1 MPVRSIQASKQTRII
16 EISED
21 YIRTNSL
28 YMQQKFKV
36 LANETDSI
44 VLTNLFNMAILPS
57 TPENPRRPTP
67 NSIATGLSLGNNKD
81 FGNVLGRRQWLQRSP
96 IRKGQTTPS
105 VHTPMLGGLQ
115 SKRIPRS
122 RRNQDRALELGALAR
137 ISKSAKGLNACEAK
151 NNFIQK
157 EEDKDDTG
165 EYETAW
171 ICPFLNKK
179 NKLTI

>member
-1 MPVRSIQASKQTRII
+1 MPVRSIRASKQTRII
-16 EISED
+16 EISDD

-28 YMQQKFKV
+28 YMQRNFKV
-36 LANETDSI
+36 LVNETGLI

-67 NSIATGLSLGNNKD
+67 NSIASGPSLGNNKD
-81 FGNVLGRRQWLQRSP
+81 SGNVLGRRQWLQRSP

-105 VHTPMLGGLQ
+105 SVHTSMLGGLK

-122 RRNQDRALELGALAR
+122 QRNQDRALELGTPAR

-171 ICPFLNKK
+171 ICPF
-179 NKLTI
+179 